1 MNSFSIILVS
11 QKAISM
17 DANDSVI
24 NALREKDK
32 KAPNCNH
39 TRDEERNRESVRVG
53 ARKHLDNTHDT
64 DRRDCFGA

>member
-1 MNSFSIILVS
+1 
-11 QKAISM
+11 M
-17 DANDSVI
+17 DANDSAI